1 MKLSVGQIVDGE
13 VSNIMKFGAF
23 VDLGDKQSGL
33 VHISEISDDYVEK
46 VSDFL
51 EKGQKVKVKVLSI
64 DESGKIALSIKDA
77 EEKKK
82 VENTDFPKEKQQE
95 KDLSFEDKI
104 AKFLKDSNEK
114 LEKARS
120 RENFKISNRSRSR

>member
-1 MKLSVGQIVDGE
+1 MELSVGQIVDGE

-23 VDLGDKQSGL
+23 VDLDDNKSGL

-64 DESGKIALSIKDA
+64 DDSGKIALSLKDA
-77 EEKKK
+77 KEKKK
-82 VENTDFPKEKQQE
+82 VEETDFSKKKKKE

-120 RENFKISNRSRSR
+120 RQNSKMSNRSRR

>member
-1 MKLSVGQIVDGE
+1 MELSVGQIVDGE

-23 VDLGDKQSGL
+23 IDLADNKSGL

-51 EKGQKVKVKVLSI
+51 EKGQKVKVKILSI
-64 DESGKIALSIKDA
+64 DDSGKIALSLKGA
-77 EEKKK
+77 KEKKK
-82 VENTDFPKEKQQE
+82 VEKTDFPKEKKQE

-120 RENFKISNRSRSR
+120 RQNSKMSNRSRR

>member
-1 MKLSVGQIVDGE
+1 MELSVGQIVDGE

-23 VDLGDKQSGL
+23 VDLADNKSGL

-51 EKGQKVKVKVLSI
+51 EKGQKVKVLSI
-64 DESGKIALSIKDA
+64 DDSGKIALSLKDA
-77 EEKKK
+77 KEKKK
-82 VENTDFPKEKQQE
+82 VEETDFPKEKKQE

-120 RENFKISNRSRSR
+120 RQNSKMSNRSRR

>member
-1 MKLSVGQIVDGE
+1 MELSVGQIVDGE

-23 VDLGDKQSGL
+23 IDLADNKSGL

-64 DESGKIALSIKDA
+64 DDSGKIALSLKGA
-77 EEKKK
+77 KEKKK
-82 VENTDFPKEKQQE
+82 VEETDFPKEKKQE

-120 RENFKISNRSRSR
+120 RQNSKMSNRSRR

>member
-1 MKLSVGQIVDGE
+1 MELSVGQIVDGE

-23 VDLGDKQSGL
+23 VDLADNKSGL

-64 DESGKIALSIKDA
+64 DDSGKIALSLKDA
-77 EEKKK
+77 KEKKK
-82 VENTDFPKEKQQE
+82 VEETDFSKEKKQE

-120 RENFKISNRSRSR
+120 RQNSKM

>member
-1 MKLSVGQIVDGE
+1 MELSVGQIVDGE

-23 VDLGDKQSGL
+23 VDLADNKSGL

-64 DESGKIALSIKDA
+64 DDSGKIALSLKDA
-77 EEKKK
+77 KEKKK
-82 VENTDFPKEKQQE
+82 VEETDFSKEKKQE

-120 RENFKISNRSRSR
+120 RQNSKMSNRSRR

>member
-1 MKLSVGQIVDGE
+1 MELSVGQIVDGE

-23 VDLGDKQSGL
+23 VDLADNKSGL

-64 DESGKIALSIKDA
+64 DDSGKIALSLKDA
-77 EEKKK
+77 KEKKK
-82 VENTDFPKEKQQE
+82 VEETDCPKEEKQE

-120 RENFKISNRSRSR
+120 RQNSKMSNRSRR

>member
-1 MKLSVGQIVDGE
+1 MELSVGQIVDGE

-23 VDLGDKQSGL
+23 IDLADNKSGL

-51 EKGQKVKVKVLSI
+51 EKGQKIKVKILSI
-64 DESGKIALSIKDA
+64 DETGKIALSLKDA
-77 EEKKK
+77 KEKKK
-82 VENTDFPKEKQQE
+82 VEKTDFPKEKKQE

-120 RENFKISNRSRSR
+120 RQNSKMSNRSRR

>member
-1 MKLSVGQIVDGE
+1 MELSVGQIVDGE

-23 VDLGDKQSGL
+23 VDLADNKSGL

-64 DESGKIALSIKDA
+64 DDSGKIALSLKDA
-77 EEKKK
+77 KEKKK
-82 VENTDFPKEKQQE
+82 VEETDLSKEKKQE

-120 RENFKISNRSRSR
+120 RQNSKMSNRSRR